1 MHKEVTM
8 ETDLSRIERF
18 RQFKQ
23 EIRGNER
30 YLIVGIDVAKD
41 RHHAFLGT
49 ANGRTVLR
57 RLAVENSRNG
67 FEHLVG
73 HVQFQMRKHGL
84 DDVVFGVEP
93 TSVYHKPLA
102 EYLIEKQFLVVYVTN
117 AAIKQNRQLLDG
129 RWDKHDAKDAAN
141 VADLVARGKCHY
153 YDLPNEVIQD
163 VRTLLGVR
171 RRLKRQ
177 LHSARM
183 RIRNNLVAQYFPE
196 LDKFWNNAEEE
207 NLAIVRWCL
216 DPQGIRQLNFTEF
229 FHRVT
234 SRSKGT
240 RQHRRLMGIW
250 EAAPSSIG
258 CRVGKAL
265 DVETRILVDDVKQTR
280 ERIAEV
286 EQAIRARL
294 TGLTHYEVLLSIPGF
309 GPYICAVV
317 LAAVGNP
324 HRFENR
330 SQLLRLAGLDLSANR
345 SGKRGATAVPVI
357 SKSGKADLRYALYQA
372 ALVASSFNQHV
383 TAYYRHLLKGRE
395 REPGIGTKM
404 RVKLAAKLL
413 IIAWTLM
420 KKKEPFDPGCL
431 NIA

>member
-1 MHKEVTM
+1 M
-8 ETDLSRIERF
+8 S
-18 RQFKQ
+18 
-23 EIRGNER
+23 
-30 YLIVGIDVAKD
+30 
-41 RHHAFLGT
+41 
-49 ANGRTVLR
+49 
-57 RLAVENSRNG
+57 
-67 FEHLVG
+67 
-73 HVQFQMRKHGL
+73 KHGL
-84 DDVVFGVEP
+84 KEVVFGVEP

-102 EYLIEKQFLVVYVTN
+102 EYLIEKHFLIVYVTN

-129 RWDKHDAKDAAN
+129 RWDKYDAKDAAN
-141 VADLVARGKCHY
+141 VADLLARGKCHY
-153 YDLPNEVIQD
+153 YDLPNDVMQD

-196 LDKFWNNAEEE
+196 LDKFWNHREEE

-216 DPQGIRQLNFTEF
+216 DPRGLGRLNFKQF
-229 FHRVT
+229 FQRVT
-234 SRSKGT
+234 SRSKGA
-240 RQHRRLMGIW
+240 RQHDRLSKIW
-250 EAAPSSIG
+250 QAASSSIG

-265 DVETRILVDDVKQTR
+265 EVETRILVEEVKESR

-286 EQAIRARL
+286 EHAITTRL
-294 TGLTHYEVLLSIPGF
+294 TGLPSYEVLLSIPGF

-345 SGKRGATAVPVI
+345 SGKKSPTAIPVI

-372 ALVASSFNQHV
+372 ALVASSFNERV
-383 TAYYRHLLKGRE
+383 RAYYRNLLKGRE
-395 REPGIGTKM
+395 REPGIRTKM

-413 IIAWTLM
+413 VIAWTLM
-420 KKKEPFDPGCL
+420 KKKEPFNPGCL
-431 NIA
+431 NID

>member
-1 MHKEVTM
+1 M
-8 ETDLSRIERF
+8 ETDLSRVERF
-18 RQFKQ
+18 RQFKE
-23 EIRGNER
+23 EIRGNKR

-49 ANGRTVLR
+49 ANGRSILR

-67 FEHLVG
+67 FEHLEA
-73 HVQFQMRKHGL
+73 HVQLQMTKHGL
-84 DDVVFGVEP
+84 AEVVFGVEP

-102 EYLIEKQFLVVYVTN
+102 EHLIEHELLVVYVTN
-117 AAIKQNRQLLDG
+117 AAIKHNRQLLDG
-129 RWDKHDAKDAAN
+129 RWDKNDTKDAAN
-141 VADLVARGKCHY
+141 VADLVAQGKCHY
-153 YDLPNEVIQD
+153 YDLPNDVLRD

-196 LDKFWNNAEEE
+196 LDTFWNKAEKE

-216 DPQGIRQLNFTEF
+216 DPQEIRQLNFTEF
-229 FHRVT
+229 FHHVT
-234 SRSKGT
+234 SRSKGA
-240 RQHRRLMGIW
+240 RQHERLRGIW
-250 EAAPSSIG
+250 EAAATSIG

-265 DVETRILVDDVKQTR
+265 EVETTILVEDVKRTR
-280 ERIAEV
+280 EQIAEV
-286 EQAIRARL
+286 EKSIEARL
-294 TGLTHYEVLLSIPGF
+294 TGLPHYEVLSSIPGF

-324 HRFENR
+324 YRFENR

-345 SGKRGATAVPVI
+345 SGKRSPTAVPVI
-357 SKSGKADLRYALYQA
+357 SKRGKADLRYALYQA

-383 TAYYRHLLKGRE
+383 RAYYRNLLTGRE
-395 REPGIGTKM
+395 REPGIRTKM

-420 KKKEPFDPGCL
+420 KNKEPFNPDRLKTG
-431 NIA
+431 

>member
-1 MHKEVTM
+1 M
-8 ETDLSRIERF
+8 ETDLSRVERF

-67 FEHLVG
+67 FEHLG
-73 HVQFQMRKHGL
+73 AHVEFQMTKHGFAE
-84 DDVVFGVEP
+84 VVFGVEP

-102 EYLIEKQFLVVYVTN
+102 EYLIEQGFLVVYVTN
-117 AAIKQNRQLLDG
+117 AAIKHNRQLLDG
-129 RWDKHDAKDAAN
+129 RWDKNDTKDAAN
-141 VADLVARGKCHY
+141 VADLVAQGKCQY
-153 YDLPNEVIQD
+153 YDLPNDVLRD
-163 VRTLLGVR
+163 VRSLLGVR

-183 RIRNNLVAQYFPE
+183 RIRNNLAAQYFPE
-196 LDKFWNNAEEE
+196 LDKFWNKAEEE

-216 DPQGIRQLNFTEF
+216 DPQEIRHLNFTEF

-234 SRSKGT
+234 SRSKGA
-240 RQHRRLMGIW
+240 RQHERLRRIW
-250 EAAPSSIG
+250 EAASTSIG

-265 DVETRILVDDVKQTR
+265 DVETTILVEDVKRTR

-286 EQAIRARL
+286 EKSISARL
-294 TGLTHYEVLLSIPGF
+294 TGSTHYELLLSIPGF

-330 SQLLRLAGLDLSANR
+330 SQLLKLAGLDLSANR
-345 SGKRGATAVPVI
+345 SGKRSPTAVPVI

-372 ALVASSFNQHV
+372 ALVGSSFNHHV
-383 TAYYRHLLKGRE
+383 MAYYRNLLKGRE

-413 IIAWTLM
+413 VIAWTLM
-420 KKKEPFDPGCL
+420 KKKEPFNPDRLKTG
-431 NIA
+431 

>member
-1 MHKEVTM
+1 
-8 ETDLSRIERF
+8 
-18 RQFKQ
+18 
-23 EIRGNER
+23 
-30 YLIVGIDVAKD
+30 
-41 RHHAFLGT
+41 
-49 ANGRTVLR
+49 
-57 RLAVENSRNG
+57 
-67 FEHLVG
+67 
-73 HVQFQMRKHGL
+73 
-84 DDVVFGVEP
+84 
-93 TSVYHKPLA
+93 
-102 EYLIEKQFLVVYVTN
+102 
-117 AAIKQNRQLLDG
+117 
-129 RWDKHDAKDAAN
+129 
-141 VADLVARGKCHY
+141 
-153 YDLPNEVIQD
+153 
-163 VRTLLGVR
+163 
-171 RRLKRQ
+171 
-177 LHSARM
+177 M

-196 LDKFWNNAEEE
+196 LDKFWKKAEEE

-216 DPQGIRQLNFTEF
+216 DPQEICQLNFTEF

-234 SRSKGT
+234 SRSKGI
-240 RQHRRLMGIW
+240 RQYERLRRIW

-265 DVETRILVDDVKQTR
+265 DVETRILVEEVKQTR

-286 EQAIRARL
+286 EKSISARL
-294 TGLTHYEVLLSIPGF
+294 TGLPHYEVLLSIPGF

-345 SGKRGATAVPVI
+345 SGKRSPTAVPVI

-372 ALVASSFNQHV
+372 ALVGSSFNHHIM
-383 TAYYRHLLKGRE
+383 AYYRNLLKGRE

-420 KKKEPFDPGCL
+420 KKKEPFNPDRL
-431 NIA
+431 KTA

>member
-1 MHKEVTM
+1 M
-8 ETDLSRIERF
+8 ETDLSRVERF

-57 RLAVENSRNG
+57 RLAVENNRSG
-67 FEHLVG
+67 FEHLSA
-73 HVQFQMRKHGL
+73 HVQFQMKKHGL
-84 DDVVFGVEP
+84 DEVVVGVEP

-102 EYLIEKQFLVVYVTN
+102 EYLIERDFLVVYVTN

-129 RWDKHDAKDAAN
+129 RWDKNDTKDAAN
-141 VADLVARGKCHY
+141 VADLVAQGKCHY
-153 YDLPNEVIQD
+153 FDLPNDVLRD
-163 VRTLLGVR
+163 VRALLGVR

-196 LDKFWNNAEEE
+196 LDTFWNKAEEE
-207 NLAIVRWCL
+207 NLAIVRWSL
-216 DPQGIRQLNFTEF
+216 DPETIRRLSFKEF

-234 SRSKGT
+234 SRSKGA
-240 RQHRRLMGIW
+240 RQHERLRGIW
-250 EAAPSSIG
+250 EAASSSIG
-258 CRVGKAL
+258 CRVGKTL
-265 DVETRILVDDVKQTR
+265 
-280 ERIAEV
+280 EV
-286 EQAIRARL
+286 EKSIKAHVS
-294 TGLTHYEVLLSIPGF
+294 GLTHYELLLSIPGF

-345 SGKRGATAVPVI
+345 SGKRSSTAVPVI
-357 SKSGKADLRYALYQA
+357 SKRGKADLRYALYQA
-372 ALVASSFNQHV
+372 ALVASSFNHHV
-383 TAYYRHLLKGRE
+383 MAYYRNLLTGRE
-395 REPGIGTKM
+395 REPGIRTKM

-420 KKKEPFDPGCL
+420 KNKEPFNPDRL
-431 NIA
+431 KTD

>member
-1 MHKEVTM
+1 M
-8 ETDLSRIERF
+8 ETDLSRVKRF

-67 FEHLVG
+67 FDHLSA
-73 HVQFQMRKHGL
+73 HVQFQMSKHGL
-84 DDVVFGVEP
+84 DEVVFAVEP

-102 EYLIEKQFLVVYVTN
+102 ECLIAKGCLVVYVTN
-117 AAIKQNRQLLDG
+117 AAIKHNRQLLDG
-129 RWDKHDAKDAAN
+129 RWDKNDTKDAAN
-141 VADLVARGKCHY
+141 VADLVAQGKCLY
-153 YDLPNEVIQD
+153 YDLPNEVLKD

-196 LDKFWNNAEEE
+196 LDTFWNKAEQE

-216 DPQGIRQLNFTEF
+216 DPESIRRLSFKEF
-229 FHRVT
+229 FHHVT
-234 SRSKGT
+234 SRSKGI

-250 EAAPSSIG
+250 EAAASSIG

-265 DVETRILVDDVKQTR
+265 EVETTILVEEVKRTR
-280 ERIAEV
+280 EQMAEV
-286 EQAIRARL
+286 EKSIKARL
-294 TGLTHYEVLLSIPGF
+294 TGSTHYEVLLSIPGF
-309 GPYICAVV
+309 GPYVCAVV

-345 SGKRGATAVPVI
+345 SGKRSATAVPVI

-372 ALVASSFNQHV
+372 ARVASSFNHHV
-383 TAYYRHLLKGRE
+383 MAYYRNLLTGRE
-395 REPGIGTKM
+395 REPGIRTKM

-420 KKKEPFDPGCL
+420 MKEEPFNPDRL
-431 NIA
+431 KVA

>member
-1 MHKEVTM
+1 MKR
-8 ETDLSRIERF
+8 DLSRVERF

-49 ANGRTVLR
+49 ATGRTVLR
-57 RLAVENSRNG
+57 RLAVENSRTG
-67 FEHLVG
+67 FEHLG
-73 HVQFQMRKHGL
+73 AHVQFQMKKHGF
-84 DDVVFGVEP
+84 DEVVFGVEP

-102 EYLIEKQFLVVYVTN
+102 EHLIENEFLVVYVTN
-117 AAIKQNRQLLDG
+117 AAIKYNRQLLDG
-129 RWDKHDAKDAAN
+129 RWDKNDTKDAAN
-141 VADLVARGKCHY
+141 VADLVAQGKCHY
-153 YDLPNEVIQD
+153 YDLPNDVLKD

-196 LDKFWNNAEEE
+196 LDKFWNKAEEE

-234 SRSKGT
+234 SRSKGA
-240 RQHRRLMGIW
+240 RQHERLRRIW

-286 EQAIRARL
+286 EQAIRTRL

-345 SGKRGATAVPVI
+345 SGKRSPTAVPVI

-372 ALVASSFNQHV
+372 ALVASSFNHHV
-383 TAYYRHLLKGRE
+383 MAYYRNLLTGRE
-395 REPGIGTKM
+395 REPGIRTKM

-420 KKKEPFDPGCL
+420 KNKEPFNPGCL
-431 NIA
+431 TIA

>member
-1 MHKEVTM
+1 
-8 ETDLSRIERF
+8 
-18 RQFKQ
+18 
-23 EIRGNER
+23 
-30 YLIVGIDVAKD
+30 
-41 RHHAFLGT
+41 
-49 ANGRTVLR
+49 
-57 RLAVENSRNG
+57 
-67 FEHLVG
+67 
-73 HVQFQMRKHGL
+73 
-84 DDVVFGVEP
+84 
-93 TSVYHKPLA
+93 
-102 EYLIEKQFLVVYVTN
+102 
-117 AAIKQNRQLLDG
+117 
-129 RWDKHDAKDAAN
+129 
-141 VADLVARGKCHY
+141 
-153 YDLPNEVIQD
+153 
-163 VRTLLGVR
+163 
-171 RRLKRQ
+171 
-177 LHSARM
+177 
-183 RIRNNLVAQYFPE
+183 
-196 LDKFWNNAEEE
+196 
-207 NLAIVRWCL
+207 
-216 DPQGIRQLNFTEF
+216 
-229 FHRVT
+229 
-234 SRSKGT
+234 
-240 RQHRRLMGIW
+240 MGIW

-294 TGLTHYEVLLSIPGF
+294 SGLPSYEVLLSIPGF

-383 TAYYRHLLKGRE
+383 MAYYRHLLKGRE

>member
-1 MHKEVTM
+1 M
-8 ETDLSRIERF
+8 EADLSRVERF

-49 ANGRTVLR
+49 ANGRSVLR

-67 FEHLVG
+67 FEHLSA

-84 DDVVFGVEP
+84 DEVVFGVEP

-102 EYLIEKQFLVVYVTN
+102 ECLIAKGCLVVYVTN

-129 RWDKHDAKDAAN
+129 RWDKNDTKDAAN
-141 VADLVARGKCHY
+141 VADLVAQGKCHY
-153 YDLPNEVIQD
+153 YDLPNDVLRD
-163 VRTLLGVR
+163 VRALLGVR

-196 LDKFWNNAEEE
+196 LDKFWNKAEEE

-216 DPQGIRQLNFTEF
+216 DPQEIRQLNFTEF
-229 FHRVT
+229 VHRVT
-234 SRSKGT
+234 SRSKGA
-240 RQHRRLMGIW
+240 RQHERLRGIW
-250 EAAPSSIG
+250 EAASSSIG
-258 CRVGKAL
+258 CWVGKAL
-265 DVETRILVDDVKQTR
+265 EVETTILVEEVKRTR
-280 ERIAEV
+280 EQIAEV
-286 EQAIRARL
+286 EKCIKARL

-330 SQLLRLAGLDLSANR
+330 SQLLKLAGLDLSANR
-345 SGKRGATAVPVI
+345 SGKRSSSAVPVI
-357 SKSGKADLRYALYQA
+357 SKRGKADLRYALYQA
-372 ALVASSFNQHV
+372 ALVASSFNHHV
-383 TAYYRHLLKGRE
+383 MAYYRNLLTGRE
-395 REPGIGTKM
+395 REPGIRTKM

-420 KKKEPFDPGCL
+420 KNKEPFNPDRLRTDC
-431 NIA
+431 